1 MSYINSQYINVFP
14 TAYREQPGKEESA
27 LTTEKNITEFLR
39 AVTGLNVKLPSNK
52 GFIYSVSGDTTI
64 TDLKF
69 VLSGYLF
76 ELTEAGIT
84 QIQNSFTNGEKTIY
98 AKIRLGT
105 YNLFTDDTNNTQS
118 SFLCRIDDIEQDTPT
133 ILDEKLED
141 KDDEYVFY
149 GIDFVS
155 EVGADNDIYL
165 LLFTKPEDTWK
176 VAEDSKLKYN
186 TDDVAYNREVLKIDL
201 GGTSEES
208 SSMPVQLTEFLNSI
222 HLIQKEDIDSLN
234 WTIGNSNS

>member
-1 MSYINSQYINVFP
+1 MSYYINSQYINVFP

-76 ELTEAGIT
+76 ELTETGIT
-84 QIQNSFTNGEKTIY
+84 QIQNSFTNGETTIY

-105 YNLFTDDTNNTQS
+105 YNLFTDDANNTQS
-118 SFLCRIDDIEQDTPT
+118 SFLRRIDDIEQDTPT
-133 ILDEKLED
+133 PL
-141 KDDEYVFY
+141 DDEGVFY

-155 EVGADNDIYL
+155 DIGDDNDIYL
-165 LLFTKPEDTWK
+165 LLFTKTDTAWK

-186 TDDVAYNREVLKIDL
+186 TDDVAYNREVLNKDL

-222 HLIQKEDIDSLN
+222 HLIQEKDIDNLD